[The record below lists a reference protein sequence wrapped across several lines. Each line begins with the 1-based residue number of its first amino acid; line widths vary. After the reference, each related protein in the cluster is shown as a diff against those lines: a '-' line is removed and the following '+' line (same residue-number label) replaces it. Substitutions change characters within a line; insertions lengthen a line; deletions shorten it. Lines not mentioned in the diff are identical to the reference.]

1 MSPNLMTDSVHEW
14 SNQRSGVKMEMESK
28 AKEGRENLMPALLP

>member
-1 MSPNLMTDSVHEW
+1 MSPSLMTDCMHKW

-28 AKEGRENLMPALLP
+28 AKEGRENLIPAMLP